1 MRALFGALLLAV
13 ASPALAQAYP
23 AKPVRIIVP
32 FAPGGG
38 SDFIARFMAH
48 RLSASLGQQFV
59 VENRAGAGGMIG
71 VEQGVKSAPDGYTL
85 TLISNSYTVNPSLY
99 KIKFH
104 PVDDI
109 TAVVQISQGPYLV
122 VVNPSLPARNMGELI
137 ALARSRPE
145 MINFASSGTGSL
157 VHQL

>member
-1 MRALFGALLLAV
+1 
-13 ASPALAQAYP
+13 
-23 AKPVRIIVP
+23 
-32 FAPGGG
+32 
-38 SDFIARFMAH
+38 
-48 RLSASLGQQFV
+48 
-59 VENRAGAGGMIG
+59 
-71 VEQGVKSAPDGYTL
+71 
-85 TLISNSYTVNPSLY
+85 YTVNPSLY